1 MRASNRSPDQLR
13 PITIERGVSK
23 YAEGSALI
31 RCGDTHVLCTASVDE
46 KVPPFLRGKN
56 QGWVTAEYGMLPR
69 ATHERTVREA
79 ARGKQQGRTVE
90 IQRLIG
96 RSLRAAVDLTALGE
110 RAITID
116 CDVLQADGGTRT
128 AAISGGFVALA
139 DAIRAL
145 IQRGKL
151 KQNPLHGQIAAVSVG
166 IYRGVAML
174 DLEYSEDSE
183 AETDMNIVM
192 NDGGGFIEVQGTAE
206 GHAFRP
212 EEMQTMLQLAQQ
224 GIRDIMTIQKQALGL

>member
-1 MRASNRSPDQLR
+1 
-13 PITIERGVSK
+13 
-23 YAEGSALI
+23 
-31 RCGDTHVLCTASVDE
+31 
-46 KVPPFLRGKN
+46 
-56 QGWVTAEYGMLPR
+56 MLPR

-166 IYRGVAML
+166 IYRGTPLL

-212 EEMQTMLQLAQQ
+212 EEMQAMMQLAQQ
-224 GIRDIMTIQKQALGL
+224 GVREIMEIQKQALGL